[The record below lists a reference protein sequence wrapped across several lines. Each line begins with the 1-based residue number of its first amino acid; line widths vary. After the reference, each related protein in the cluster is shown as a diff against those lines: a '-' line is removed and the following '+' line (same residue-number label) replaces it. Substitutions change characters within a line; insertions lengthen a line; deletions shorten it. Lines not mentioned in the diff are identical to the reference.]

1 MILMRIK
8 RSRIGFE
15 IRTFQGVNCHHVDKI
30 VSETRSVKWISSE
43 LRVLARKNPG
53 KLSRAIAAAQ
63 VLEGARACEVK
74 RPRRI
79 EPGDR
84 G

>member
-15 IRTFQGVNCHHVDKI
+15 IRTFQGVNCHHDEVDFFRAASAGSKKP
-30 VSETRSVKWISSE
+30 RQAF
-43 LRVLARKNPG
+43 ARD
-53 KLSRAIAAAQ
+53 
-63 VLEGARACEVK
+63 
-74 RPRRI
+74 RRC
-79 EPGDR
+79 PSTGGRQGVR